1 MGALTVTTSDRGVNG
16 NKRWVRGSVAFS
28 SSYATGGDTGLT
40 AAALGLDAVEH
51 MEINGKATYLLEYV
65 NASGNVLA
73 YYLDYDAAADG
84 AAVQVPNT
92 TDLSTPLATVYFFAF
107 GT

>member
-1 MGALTVTTSDRGVNG
+1 M
-16 NKRWVRGSVAFS
+16 AFS

-40 AAALGLDAVEH
+40 AAALGLDAIEH
-51 MEINGKATYLLEYV
+51 MEINGKGAYNLEYV

-73 YYLDYDAAADG
+73 YYHDYDAGSDG
-84 AAVQVPNT
+84 AAIQVANT
-92 TDLSTPLATVYFFAF
+92 TNLSSPLATVYFFAL

>member
-40 AAALGLDAVEH
+40 AAALGLDAIEH
-51 MEINGKATYLLEYV
+51 MEINGKGAYNLEYV
-65 NASGNVLA
+65 NASGNLL
-73 YYLDYDAAADG
+73 YYYHDYDAGSDG
-84 AAVQVPNT
+84 AAIQVANT
-92 TDLSTPLATVYFFAF
+92 TNLSSPLATVYFFAL